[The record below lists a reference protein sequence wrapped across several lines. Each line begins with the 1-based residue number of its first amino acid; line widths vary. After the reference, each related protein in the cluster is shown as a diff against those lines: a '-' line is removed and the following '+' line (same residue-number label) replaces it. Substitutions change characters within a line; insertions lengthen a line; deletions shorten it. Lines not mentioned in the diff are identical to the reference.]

1 MKGATLPKVRTVFR
15 GGSRFYVH
23 PADRELVHPGV
34 TSILGMLAKQNFLAP
49 WQAKLTA
56 ELAVK
61 SIDFIADMAA
71 RGGVDSAVDYLK
83 GAARRYTKVRADIGS
98 EAHDMFERM
107 IRGEGGLTERYPAG
121 SRNAGQFRVRVS
133 PDMEPY
139 REHFAQFLEAVNPEF
154 VRAEDV
160 VWSDTY
166 GYAGSFDVWLYV
178 WLDADGIPTPDRS
191 GTRHLILGDWK
202 TGKST
207 YPDVALQLAAYQ
219 RADYVMDA
227 DGNREPLPV
236 FDGAAVLHITDETW
250 AFKPVDTSDEVFA
263 EFLHLRA
270 TFEWDRGLSRK
281 VIGKPI
287 VRKAT
292 TRLVT
297 GTQRRAR

>member
-1 MKGATLPKVRTVFR
+1 MPKVRTVYR

-23 PADRELVHPGV
+23 PEDRELVHPGV
-34 TSILGMLAKQNFLAP
+34 TSILGMSAKQNFLAP

-56 ELAVK
+56 ELAVD
-61 SIDFIADMAA
+61 SIDFIADMAE
-71 RGGVDSAVDYLK
+71 RDREGAVDYLK

-107 IRGEGGLTERYPAG
+107 IRGEGGLAEKHPAG
-121 SRNAGQFRVRVS
+121 SPRAGQFRVRVA

-139 REHFAQFLEAVNPEF
+139 RQHFAEFLEAVNPEF

-178 WLDADGIPTPDRS
+178 WLDENGYPTPDRS

-202 TGKST
+202 TGKNT
-207 YPDVALQLAAYQ
+207 YPDVALQLAAYE
-219 RADYVMDA
+219 RADYVIDP
-227 DGNREPLPV
+227 DGNREPLPE
-236 FDGAAVLHITDETW
+236 FDGSAVLHITDETW
-250 AFKPVDTSDEVFA
+250 AFKPVVTDDDVFA
-263 EFLHLRA
+263 QFLRLRG
-270 TFEWDRGLSRK
+270 TFEWDRGMSRK
-281 VIGKPI
+281 VLGKPI
-287 VRKAT
+287 AKKT
-292 TRLVT
+292 SGKLVT

>member
-1 MKGATLPKVRTVFR
+1 MKGATLPKVRTIYR
-15 GGSRFYVH
+15 SGSRFYVH
-23 PADRELVHPGV
+23 PEDRERIHPGV
-34 TSILGMLAKQNFLAP
+34 TSILGMLPKQNFLAP

-56 ELAVK
+56 ELAAD
-61 SIDFIADMAA
+61 SLNFIADMLA
-71 RGGVDSAVDYLK
+71 RAGRESVVDYLK
-83 GAARRYTKVRADIGS
+83 GAARRYTKIRADIGS

-107 IRGEGGLTERYPAG
+107 IRGEGGFTELN
-121 SRNAGQFRVRVS
+121 SRGQYVVRVS

-139 REHFAQFLEAVNPEF
+139 RKHFHEFLEAVNPEF

-178 WLDADGIPTPDRS
+178 WLDEKGFPTPDRS

-202 TGKST
+202 TGKNT
-207 YPDVALQLAAYQ
+207 YPDVSLQLAAYE
-219 RADYVMDA
+219 RADYVIDP
-227 DGNREPLPV
+227 DGNREPLPE

-250 AFKPVDTSDEVFA
+250 AFKPVDTGDDVFA
-263 EFLHLRA
+263 EFLRLRG
-270 TFEWDRGLSRK
+270 TFDWDRELSRK

-287 VRKAT
+287 ARKAAGK
-292 TRLVT
+292 LVT

>member
-1 MKGATLPKVRTVFR
+1 LPKVRTVFR

-23 PADRELVHPGV
+23 PEDRELVHPGV

-56 ELAVK
+56 ELAVA
-61 SIDFIADMAA
+61 SLDFIADMAA
-71 RGGVDSAVDYLK
+71 RGGVESAVDYLK

-107 IRGEGGLTERYPAG
+107 IRGEGGLTDKHTSG
-121 SRNAGQFRVRVS
+121 RNAGQYVVRVA

-139 REHFAQFLEAVNPEF
+139 RLHFHEFLQAVNPEF

-178 WLDADGIPTPDRS
+178 WLDDHGNPTPDRS

-202 TGKST
+202 TGKNT
-207 YPDVALQLAAYQ
+207 YPDVALQLAAYE
-219 RADYVMDA
+219 RADYVIDP

-250 AFKPVDTSDEVFA
+250 AFKPVVTSDEVFA
-263 EFLHLRA
+263 EFLRLRG

-287 VRKAT
+287 AKKLSGK
-292 TRLVT
+292 LVT
-297 GTQRRAR
+297 GTQRRAG

>member
-1 MKGATLPKVRTVFR
+1 MPKVRTIYR

-23 PADRELVHPGV
+23 PENRELIHPGV

-56 ELAVK
+56 ELAVD
-61 SIDFIADMAA
+61 SIDFISDMAA
-71 RGGVDSAVDYLK
+71 NDRDGAVDYLK
-83 GAARRYTKVRADIGS
+83 GAARRYTKVRANIGS
-98 EAHDMFERM
+98 EAHDLFERL
-107 IRGEGGLTERYPAG
+107 IRGEYVG
-121 SRNAGQFRVRVS
+121 RVRS
-133 PDMEPY
+133 DLEPY
-139 REHFAQFLEAVNPEF
+139 VAHFREFMEAVNPEF

-160 VWSDTY
+160 AWSDTY

-178 WLDADGIPTPDRS
+178 WLDEEGLPTPDRS
-191 GTRHLILGDWK
+191 GVRHLIMGDWK

-219 RADYVMDA
+219 RADYVIDP
-227 DGNREPLPV
+227 DGNREPMPE

-250 AFKPVDTSDEVFA
+250 AFKPVDTGDEVFA
-263 EFLHLRA
+263 EFLRLRG
-270 TFEWDRGLSRK
+270 TFDWDRELSRK

-287 VRKAT
+287 AKKAGK
-292 TRLVT
+292 LVT